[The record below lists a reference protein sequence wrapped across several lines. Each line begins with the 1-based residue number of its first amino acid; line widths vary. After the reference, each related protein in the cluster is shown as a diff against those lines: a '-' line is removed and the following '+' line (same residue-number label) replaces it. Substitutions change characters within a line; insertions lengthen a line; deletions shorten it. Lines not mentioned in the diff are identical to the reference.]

1 MPTPDA
7 RPTGLADRPLTD
19 NRVLPTRGPAEARI
33 PRQRSAPEPV
43 HAERPTDAP
52 PTAAPPR
59 SDESRTSPRP
69 VGHRALVR
77 LLTGHGLATLAQ
89 TTTGLAAGA
98 FALERTG
105 SASWASLTVAV
116 GVLPYVVLSGLAGL
130 LADLAPRSTV
140 LAWSCGLRALLVA
153 ASAGVMLLDGP
164 VGWLVVLAV
173 LTAVAAT
180 PAYPSVAASVPQCVP
195 DAALE
200 RWNAVATGVENL
212 AWLVG
217 PGLFGLLVVLG
228 CPPAAVASVAA
239 VVCALAVAPVV
250 GVRLPRV
257 ERGDGADREGWAA
270 EVLAGLRLVAS
281 RRPLRAAMGLA
292 MVDNFLYGYVVVTL
306 VLLAGSAAGAGSA
319 DGAGGVLPA
328 ALTVGALLA
337 VVGAGALA
345 RLVTTSGLA
354 LAGLAVF
361 VVALL
366 GAGLLTTVEPR
377 LAVPLVA
384 LAGGATLV
392 AEIAAVTLL
401 QRGSEPDVL
410 ARVFGVYD
418 QLNVGAIAVGSA
430 LAGPL
435 AQAVGAGPA
444 LVVVAV
450 GSGVVTAALARGLRR
465 TPAC

>member
-1 MPTPDA
+1 MPSPDS
-7 RPTGLADRPLTD
+7 RPTALVDRPGPDDRPLP
-19 NRVLPTRGPAEARI
+19 RHGPTEARV
-33 PRQRSAPEPV
+33 PRQR
-43 HAERPTDAP
+43 RTFDAVEHVDQ
-52 PTAAPPR
+52 PTAAAPWPTEPPR
-59 SDESRTSPRP
+59 PATRLAGR
-69 VGHRALVR
+69 RALVR
-77 LLTGHGLATLAQ
+77 LLTGHGMATLAQ
-89 TTTGLAAGA
+89 TTTSLAAGA
-98 FALERTG
+98 YALERTG
-105 SASWASLTVAV
+105 SASWASLTVAL

-130 LADLAPRSTV
+130 LADLLPRSAV
-140 LAWSCGLRALLVA
+140 LAWSCGARALLVA
-153 ASAGVMLLDGP
+153 ASAGVMVLDGP

-217 PGLFGLLVVLG
+217 PGLFGVLVMLG
-228 CPPAAVASVAA
+228 LPPSAVASVAA
-239 VVCALAVAPVV
+239 VVCAIAVVPVA
-250 GVRLPRV
+250 GVRLSRP
-257 ERGDGADREGWAA
+257 EPGGTSSRGGWAT

-306 VLLAGSAAGAGSA
+306 VLLAGGTGGA
-319 DGAGGVLPA
+319 LPG
-328 ALTVGALLA
+328 ALTVGALAAVVVAGRLA
-337 VVGAGALA
+337 RGFSAGRLVTSALLVFVLALVGAGLA
-345 RLVTTSGLA
+345 TGA
-354 LAGLAVF
+354 AGVDLWV
-361 VVALL
+361 
-366 GAGLLTTVEPR
+366 
-377 LAVPLVA
+377 AVPLVA
-384 LAGGATLV
+384 LAGAATLV

-401 QRGSEPDVL
+401 QRGSDPGVL

-444 LVVVAV
+444 LAVVAL
-450 GSGVVTAALARGLRR
+450 GAGVATTALGRGLRR

>member
-1 MPTPDA
+1 MSTTDS
-7 RPTGLADRPLTD
+7 RPAMLVDRPVPD
-19 NRVLPTRGPAEARI
+19 GRRLPTHAPVAARI
-33 PRQRSAPEPV
+33 PRQRRAPASSV
-43 HAERPTDAP
+43 YAERPT
-52 PTAAPPR
+52 AAPTR
-59 SDESRTSPRP
+59 ATDSSRTPPRLA
-69 VGHRALVR
+69 GHRALVR
-77 LLTGHGLATLAQ
+77 LLAGHGTATLAQ
-89 TTTGLAAGA
+89 TTTSLAAGA
-98 FALERTG
+98 YALERTG

-140 LAWSCGLRALLVA
+140 LALSCGLRALLIA
-153 ASAGVMLLDGP
+153 ASAGVMLLGGP
-164 VGWLVVLAV
+164 VGWLVVLTV
-173 LTAVAAT
+173 LTAIAAT

-200 RWNAVATGVENL
+200 RWNAVVTGVENL

-228 CPPAAVASVAA
+228 GPPSAVATVAA
-239 VVCALAVAPVV
+239 VVCAVAVVPVA
-250 GVRLPRV
+250 GVWLSRPDRV
-257 ERGDGADREGWAA
+257 DRSSSSGGWAA
-270 EVLAGLRLVAS
+270 AALAGLRLVAS

-306 VLLAGSAAGAGSA
+306 VLLAGSAGGA
-319 DGAGGVLPA
+319 LPA

-345 RLVTTSGLA
+345 RVVATPRSAVTGVGVFVAALVGAGVTTNL
-354 LAGLAVF
+354 
-361 VVALL
+361 
-366 GAGLLTTVEPR
+366 EPS
-377 LAVPLVA
+377 LAVPLVV

-444 LVVVAV
+444 LVVVAL
-450 GSGVVTAALARGLRR
+450 GAGAVTTALARGLRR